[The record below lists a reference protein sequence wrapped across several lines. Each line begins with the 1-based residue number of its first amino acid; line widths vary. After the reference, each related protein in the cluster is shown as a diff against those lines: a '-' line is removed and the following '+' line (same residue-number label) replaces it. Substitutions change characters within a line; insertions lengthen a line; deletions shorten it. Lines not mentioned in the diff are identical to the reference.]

1 MTPVLRF
8 EQSSFYSKG
17 DQYWSQ
23 AYTAF
28 TGRMEVVDPHAENK
42 FYVAKCF
49 TDGAYLSLSQLTNIP
64 ESDCNGGKGQITPD
78 PEPEPDPF
86 ELVEGPGL
94 HLLLRGQ
101 LAVVRRLRYE

>member
-64 ESDCNGGKGQITPD
+64 ESDCNGGKG
-78 PEPEPDPF
+78 
-86 ELVEGPGL
+86 
-94 HLLLRGQ
+94 
-101 LAVVRRLRYE
+101 RLRPIRNRNPIRSNSSRDRSTPTASRTTGRGSATTI